1 MINNNI
7 IITPQKNKDPLKIN
21 KQKIKKI
28 FKEYGI
34 VIIRGYLFNEKLF
47 HKFASSFTKRF
58 SVETNR
64 RKKTKID
71 QINYVDPGFQKMS
84 LHSEASFSP
93 TWPEVIW
100 FYGKEVSK
108 KFGETTICDGN
119 QLWNLLNYKTKEFLK
134 SNLLEFSVKS
144 DLKTKFKNKDWDLNR
159 VGIYDS
165 FIDEDGYLNYKH
177 IKFAIH
183 KNKYNDKIYLSSHIL
198 YKDTDPTI
206 KYMKLLG
213 GKKIPSK
220 MLDEIRLKSEEILYY
235 HKWKK
240 KDLIM
245 LDNKKFMHGRNKVV
259 KNDNRKILNIQTLVS
274 NI

>member
-7 IITPQKNKDPLKIN
+7 IITPQKNKDPLKIS

-47 HKFASSFTKRF
+47 HKFASFFTKRF

-100 FYGKEVSK
+100 FYGKEVST

-119 QLWNLLNYKTKEFLK
+119 HLWNLLNYKTKEFLK
-134 SNLLEFSVKS
+134 SNLLEFAVKS

-165 FIDEDGYLNYKH
+165 YIDEDGFLNYKH

-220 MLDEIRLKSEEILYY
+220 ILDEIRLKSEEILYY